1 MKNKSIISILLLGMG
16 LGCGFSSCE
25 DMLTTNSDRKVYIP
39 AQDTLYTYWGIQKC
53 LQNIAERQVILGEV
67 RGDLVATTSKVTD
80 SIYAIANF
88 ENPQDG
94 DCRYLEVKDYYA
106 VINNCNNYLANAD
119 TMATS
124 TGQKIM
130 IKEYAQVSAIRA
142 WTYLQLVNNYKEVPY
157 YTEPLTSLEFV
168 NNFDFSK
175 EKNKINKD
183 NIAEKLI
190 PTLEKFVDT
199 PYPSYGSYN
208 NGAVDIHS
216 ELTMMPVRLVMGDI
230 YLTSAKTQE
239 DYAKAAQCY
248 YDYLKATKGYLP
260 SYNSNVGK
268 MTTVVDG
275 NSSERYIYNLNTSQF
290 VQTDKPSTTNEVIT
304 VIPSAGNK
312 LYGNILTGV
321 CNVFGWSTS
330 SRISTTGGDENSTED
345 TETSTSA
352 SVSVSLNPEMKE
364 VTGSNQ
370 FWTLCKAQSYVVF
383 DEQLNEAEY
392 YEGAGDARQGALDEI
407 VGDYGY
413 FVIKQCPDYSFS
425 YTYPVIYR
433 KSLVWLR
440 FAEAINRAGFP
451 SYAFAI
457 LKDGLCREYLP
468 VYTTV
473 QVPDKSQPG
482 TENEETGEIEYPM
495 KDSTYYDTQ
504 NKNCYYINESEFK
517 LAQNTPYLEFTTEFT
532 NGSGEDI
539 NVIGVHSKGCG
550 DIDGLKDTIYTY
562 KRMVNAKLPKKDSY
576 VQEDTITA
584 VEELIVDE
592 LALETAFEGNRFTD
606 LLRVANRRANGAEWL
621 ADKIARRGDTGDVN
635 VDYTQ
640 TQEYQTLYN
649 KLLDTKNWYFELPA
663 YK

>member
-1 MKNKSIISILLLGMG
+1 
-16 LGCGFSSCE
+16 
-25 DMLTTNSDRKVYIP
+25 
-39 AQDTLYTYWGIQKC
+39 
-53 LQNIAERQVILGEV
+53 
-67 RGDLVATTSKVTD
+67 
-80 SIYAIANF
+80 
-88 ENPQDG
+88 
-94 DCRYLEVKDYYA
+94 
-106 VINNCNNYLANAD
+106 
-119 TMATS
+119 
-124 TGQKIM
+124 
-130 IKEYAQVSAIRA
+130 
-142 WTYLQLVNNYKEVPY
+142 
-157 YTEPLTSLEFV
+157 
-168 NNFDFSK
+168 
-175 EKNKINKD
+175 
-183 NIAEKLI
+183 
-190 PTLEKFVDT
+190 
-199 PYPSYGSYN
+199 
-208 NGAVDIHS
+208 
-216 ELTMMPVRLVMGDI
+216 
-230 YLTSAKTQE
+230 
-239 DYAKAAQCY
+239 
-248 YDYLKATKGYLP
+248 
-260 SYNSNVGK
+260 
-268 MTTVVDG
+268 
-275 NSSERYIYNLNTSQF
+275 
-290 VQTDKPSTTNEVIT
+290 
-304 VIPSAGNK
+304 
-312 LYGNILTGV
+312 
-321 CNVFGWSTS
+321 
-330 SRISTTGGDENSTED
+330 
-345 TETSTSA
+345 
-352 SVSVSLNPEMKE
+352 MKE

-407 VGDYGY
+407 GDYGY
-413 FVIKQCPDYSFS
+413 FVIKQCPNFSFS

-539 NVIGVHSKGCG
+539 NVVGVHAKGCG
-550 DIDGLKDTIYTY
+550 AIDGLKDTIYTY

-606 LLRVANRRANGAEWL
+606 LLRVANRRANGVEWL

-640 TQEYQTLYN
+640 TPEYQTLYN